1 MILAVWFRPLER
13 ERESPFSSLKM
24 HNVQSQSS
32 FSCRSSQC
40 ERLCASTHR
49 TGPAEDGQD
58 RRKRGWKKEPRWQL
72 SVATTRD
79 TIEELSKPNETA
91 GRIGFEPRWARG
103 GERRE
108 KISKWIGNQPSVI
121 KRQTLKCRPAAAR
134 LIVWVT
140 AIRRQLFSPH
150 RPENWISIWE
160 LIQKHFTCAAPAGH
174 SRCLAAMT
182 SPIWQLSSYS
192 QSSSLIPSREMK
204 LSSSGVGLQ
213 RRSFTHTNSSK
224 KRVENI

>member
-1 MILAVWFRPLER
+1 MILTVWFRPLER
-13 ERESPFSSLKM
+13 ERESPFSSLKCTTSN
-24 HNVQSQSS
+24 HKVLFRVALLSVRD
-32 FSCRSSQC
+32 CVR
-40 ERLCASTHR
+40 AH
-49 TGPAEDGQD
+49 TGPGRQKTD
-58 RRKRGWKKEPRWQL
+58 RTEGRGVGKKSRAGTQLKSYLNRMKRPGV
-72 SVATTRD
+72 SDSSRD
-79 TIEELSKPNETA
+79 EREE
-91 GRIGFEPRWARG
+91 
-103 GERRE
+103 ERRE
-108 KISKWIGNQPSVI
+108 KISKWIGNQQSVI

-213 RRSFTHTNSSK
+213 RRSFTPTNSSK
-224 KRVENI
+224 KWVENI

>member
-13 ERESPFSSLKM
+13 ESPFSSLKCTTSN
-24 HNVQSQSS
+24 HKVLFRVALLSVRD
-32 FSCRSSQC
+32 CVR
-40 ERLCASTHR
+40 AH
-49 TGPAEDGQD
+49 TGPGRQKTD
-58 RRKRGWKKEPRWQL
+58 RTEGRGVGKKSRAGNSLWQQHGTQLKSYLNRMKRPGV
-72 SVATTRD
+72 SDSSRD
-79 TIEELSKPNETA
+79 EREE
-91 GRIGFEPRWARG
+91 
-103 GERRE
+103 ERRE

-204 LSSSGVGLQ
+204 LSSSGIGLQ